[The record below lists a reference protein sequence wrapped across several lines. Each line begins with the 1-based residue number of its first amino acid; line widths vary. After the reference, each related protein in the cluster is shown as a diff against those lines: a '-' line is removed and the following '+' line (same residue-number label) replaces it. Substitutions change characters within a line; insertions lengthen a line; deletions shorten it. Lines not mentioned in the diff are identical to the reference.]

1 MSAYVA
7 KGSRRSRSEK
17 RKSLFLLTEAQA
29 VLTWGVIMALA
40 ALVGGIY
47 LFQTSTIASVGRQVQ
62 VLRNELNEVKRLNA
76 DLERDIAEA
85 QSLDRLKEEAIRL
98 GFSRAQP
105 DDIEYIVIPNY
116 PISVPEMVHQQVAV
130 TRSESPE
137 SIGEAL
143 WHLMRGSVDG
153 LIRGES
159 R

>member
-1 MSAYVA
+1 MSAHVA
-7 KGSRRSRSEK
+7 QNSRKSRSEK

-47 LFQTSTIASVGRQVQ
+47 LFQTSAIARVGRQVQ
-62 VLRNELNEVKRLNA
+62 MLRSELNEVKRLNA

-85 QSLDRLKEEAIRL
+85 QSLDRLQEEALRL
-98 GFSRAQP
+98 GFNRAQP
-105 DDIEYIVIPNY
+105 EDVEFVIIPDY
-116 PISVPEMVHQQVAV
+116 PVTVPETVDLQTA
-130 TRSESPE
+130 TRPVPPK

-143 WHLMRGSVDG
+143 WISVQGSIGD

>member
-1 MSAYVA
+1 MTAHVA
-7 KGSRRSRSEK
+7 QNSRKSRSEK

-47 LFQTSTIASVGRQVQ
+47 LFQTSAIARVGRQVQ
-62 VLRNELNEVKRLNA
+62 VLRSDLNEVKRVNA
-76 DLERDIAEA
+76 DLERDIAET
-85 QSLDRLKEEAIRL
+85 QSLDRLQEEALRL
-98 GFSRAQP
+98 GFNRAQP
-105 DDIEYIVIPNY
+105 EDVEFVVVPDYPVTIPE
-116 PISVPEMVHQQVAV
+116 VVDLQTA
-130 TRSESPE
+130 TRPMPPK

-143 WHLMRGSVDG
+143 WITLRGSIGD

>member
-1 MSAYVA
+1 MTAHVA
-7 KGSRRSRSEK
+7 QNSRKSRSEK

-47 LFQTSTIASVGRQVQ
+47 LFQTSTIARVGRQVQ
-62 VLRNELNEVKRLNA
+62 MLRSDLNDVKRLNA

-85 QSLDRLKEEAIRL
+85 QSLDRLYEEALRL
-98 GFSRAQP
+98 GFSQAQP
-105 DDIEYIVIPNY
+105 EDVEFIVILDY
-116 PISVPEMVHQQVAV
+116 PV
-130 TRSESPE
+130 TVQETLDLPRAPRPLPPK
-137 SIGEAL
+137 SIAEAL
-143 WHLMRGSVDG
+143 WISVQSSFSD